1 MFLLNLVPV
10 VIYFYFCIIKSPFMN
25 TGCALVSAGAWIEV
39 TWFCFVCYCALCY
52 FCFAKFNL
60 TSYFAA
66 LIKNKIK

>member
-39 TWFCFVCYCALCY
+39 LFAIVLFATSALL
-52 FCFAKFNL
+52 NL
-60 TSYFAA
+60 
-66 LIKNKIK
+66 L

>member
-52 FCFAKFNL
+52 FCFAKFVI
-60 TSYFAA
+60 T
-66 LIKNKIK
+66 

>member
-39 TWFCFVCYCALCY
+39 TWFCFVCYCALC
-52 FCFAKFNL
+52 
-60 TSYFAA
+60 
-66 LIKNKIK
+66 